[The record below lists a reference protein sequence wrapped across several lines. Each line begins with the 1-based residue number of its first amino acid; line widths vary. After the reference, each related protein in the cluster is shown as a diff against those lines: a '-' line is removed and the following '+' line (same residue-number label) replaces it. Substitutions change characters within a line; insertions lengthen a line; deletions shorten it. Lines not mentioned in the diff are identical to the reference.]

1 MLNLLH
7 FEEWPAVAGSKT
19 GSAFPEISGK
29 NLRGENNNNQMNN
42 SSSSNNNNNNN
53 NNNKYRLK

>member
-29 NLRGENNNNQMNN
+29 NLRGEEQQQ
-42 SSSSNNNNNNN
+42 SNEQQQQQQQQQQ
-53 NNNKYRLK
+53 